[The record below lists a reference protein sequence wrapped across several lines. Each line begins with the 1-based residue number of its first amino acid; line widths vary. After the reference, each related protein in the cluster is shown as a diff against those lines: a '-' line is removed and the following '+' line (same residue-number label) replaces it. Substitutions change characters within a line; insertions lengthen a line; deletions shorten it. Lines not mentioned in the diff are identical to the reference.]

1 MSRTHIMAEIIL
13 RAKDVMIGADTIL
26 CFSVQGLFN
35 LFHTFSLTKI
45 LPGSKNITRIKCWIF
60 AKQTVFGVCSR
71 LLTVSKWKRVGWS
84 YSWFS
89 VSSFHQLVNLEQDH
103 LRMNIAPVIKQSR
116 SRWHCPPSFFDLR
129 SSSEVVRMS
138 CESYSSSFRPLI
150 FLPFCLFVF
159 LS

>member
-1 MSRTHIMAEIIL
+1 MWWLAPTQFFVSPFKDCLTSFTLSRWP
-13 RAKDVMIGADTIL
+13 KYYQ
-26 CFSVQGLFN
+26 VQR
-35 LFHTFSLTKI
+35 I
-45 LPGSKNITRIKCWIF
+45 LPGSNVEYLPNKLFLGCV
-60 AKQTVFGVCSR
+60 ADCSLCR
-71 LLTVSKWKRVGWS
+71 SEKRVIWS

-129 SSSEVVRMS
+129 SSSEVIWMS
-138 CESYSSSFRPLI
+138 CESYSSSFRPVI
-150 FLPFCLFVF
+150 FLPICLFVF